1 MAVPDYS
8 FVIPVFDEEDN
19 LEELYRRLTAVLD
32 RLDGPAEVLLIDDG
46 SSDRSYEVMLS
57 LHERDPR
64 YKALS
69 LSRNFGHQIAIT
81 AGVDH
86 SRGRAVIIMDADLQD
101 PPELVIE
108 LAARWRE
115 GYDVVYGVRETRA
128 GEPGWKRRSTYVYY
142 RLLRR
147 LTDLEIP
154 ADAGDFRLVDR
165 RAVDAVAGLRESN
178 RYLRGLYTWVG
189 FRQVGVPYERPGR
202 HAGVTK
208 YPFRKLAKLAADGVV
223 SFSNV
228 PLRLALNLGFVVS
241 LLAFVAG
248 IASIV
253 LKVAGVYSPPGWAS
267 QVVFTSLIG
276 GVQLIVIG
284 VMGEYVGRIYEE
296 VKRRPLY
303 FLSDSRGIT
312 AADANGQPDRRFAP
326 ADVDRPLK

>member
-8 FVIPVFDEEDN
+8 FVVPVYNEEDN
-19 LEELYRRLTAVLD
+19 LEELHRRVDAVMAK
-32 RLDGPAEVLLIDDG
+32 LDGPSEVLLVDDG
-46 SSDRSYEVMLS
+46 SSDRSWELMLA
-57 LHERDPR
+57 LNQRDPR
-64 YKALS
+64 WKALS

-101 PPELVIE
+101 PPELALE

-115 GYDVVYGVRETRA
+115 GYEVVYGIREERA
-128 GEPGWKRRSTYVYY
+128 EEPEWKKRSTHIYY

-147 LTDLEIP
+147 MTELQIP

-165 RAVDAVAGLRESN
+165 KAVDAVGGLRESN
-178 RYLRGLYTWVG
+178 RYLRGLFTWVG
-189 FRQVGVPYERPGR
+189 FRQIGVPYSRPGR

-228 PLRLALNLGFVVS
+228 PLRMALNLGFLVS
-241 LLAFVAG
+241 IGAFLVG
-248 IASIV
+248 IVSIA
-253 LKVAGVYSPPGWAS
+253 LKLGGVFSPPGWAS
-267 QVVFTSLIG
+267 QVVFTSFLG

-312 AADANGQPDRRFAP
+312 AADANGRAEQRLPAP
-326 ADVDRPLK
+326 AAERP

>member
-1 MAVPDYS
+1 MALPDYS
-8 FVIPVFDEEDN
+8 FVVPVYNEEEN
-19 LEELYRRLTAVLD
+19 LEELYRRLSAVID
-32 RLDGPAEVLLIDDG
+32 RMDGPAEVLLVDDG
-46 SSDRSYEVMLS
+46 SRDRSYAIMLE
-57 LHERDPR
+57 LNARDPR
-64 YKALS
+64 WKALS

-86 SRGRAVIIMDADLQD
+86 SRGRAVVIMDADLQD
-101 PPELVIE
+101 PPEMALE

-115 GYDVVYGVRETRA
+115 GYDVVYAVRETRA
-128 GEPGWKRRSTYVYY
+128 GEPEWKKRSTYVYY

-147 LTDLEIP
+147 LTDLQIP

-165 RAVDAVAGLRESN
+165 KAVDAVAGLRESN
-178 RYLRGLYTWVG
+178 RYLRGLFTWVG
-189 FRQVGVPYERPGR
+189 FKQVGVPYQRPGR

-208 YPFRKLAKLAADGVV
+208 YPFRKLVKLAADGVL

-228 PLRLALNLGFVVS
+228 PLRLALNLGFLVS
-241 LLAFVAG
+241 VCAFVAG
-248 IASIV
+248 ITSIA

-267 QVVFTSLIG
+267 QVVFTSFLG

-312 AADANGQPDRRFAP
+312 AADANGRPEARRP
-326 ADVDRPLK
+326 AAVDGP